1 MFTYY
6 LRVLMAH
13 ACFCLRV
20 FGFSPTNGTKRAER
34 PQNQNRFWISQQF
47 EGQNTAGHDLRRL
60 SLSQAPCLGAPDNIS
75 ALLSPRFY
83 CERLQIHLP
92 NNAPIHDAQPL
103 GPHFAHMASE
113 VPLDIENKAEMF
125 GSHVPRF
132 ILMPPTSQILLVCD
146 ALGHLR
152 AGQPRGGQHFRVPRR
167 LNLPDSAD

>member
-1 MFTYY
+1 MCVYI
-6 LRVLMAH
+6 LL
-13 ACFCLRV
+13 AC
-20 FGFSPTNGTKRAER
+20 TNGTCVFLLARVWVLPNKRHQKGRKTTE
-34 PQNQNRFWISQQF
+34 PKQISQQF

-92 NNAPIHDAQPL
+92 NNAPIHHAQPL

-113 VPLDIENKAEMF
+113 VPLDTENKAEMF